1 MYRPPPLRKA
11 GGFWQ
16 FGKKTGCVAV
26 WHKKGV
32 ALQTKKTCLLMT
44 TIEDVIRIAVNAH
57 DGMKDMVGNP
67 AVAHVL
73 AVGLMGKTVAEQKAG
88 FLHDVVEDS
97 DITIADLRAE
107 GVEEDV
113 LTAVDLLT
121 HRPGITYEDYVRN
134 IVLSGNQT
142 AIQVKLN
149 DLHHNLHRAEL
160 ALATLDT
167 STIERKALLDEIL
180 VIAAMHD
187 RAKRYIQGAITPRP

>member
-1 MYRPPPLRKA
+1 M
-11 GGFWQ
+11 
-16 FGKKTGCVAV
+16 KT
-26 WHKKGV
+26 
-32 ALQTKKTCLLMT
+32 L
-44 TIEDVIRIAVNAH
+44 EDIIRIAVRAH

-97 DITIADLRAE
+97 AITIDDLRAE

-113 LTAVDLLT
+113 LAAVDLLT
-121 HRPGITYEDYVRN
+121 HKPGTSYEDYVRN

-149 DLHHNLHRAEL
+149 DLHHNLHRAKL
-160 ALATLDT
+160 AFATLDT
-167 STIERKALLDEIL
+167 STRERQVLLDEIL
-180 VIAAMHD
+180 AIAEKHD
-187 RAKRYIQGAITPRP
+187 KAERYIQGAILSSPQS

>member
-1 MYRPPPLRKA
+1 
-11 GGFWQ
+11 
-16 FGKKTGCVAV
+16 
-26 WHKKGV
+26 
-32 ALQTKKTCLLMT
+32 MT
-44 TIEDVIRIAVNAH
+44 TLEDIIRIAVNAH

-73 AVGLMGKTVAEQKAG
+73 AVGLMGKTVNEQKAG

-121 HRPGITYEDYVRN
+121 HRPGVTYEDYVKN
-134 IVLSGNQT
+134 IVNSGNQT

-160 ALATLDT
+160 ALLTLDT
-167 STIERKALLDEIL
+167 STRERQALLDEIL

-187 RAKRYIQGAITPRP
+187 RAEQYIQNAIKPRA

>member
-1 MYRPPPLRKA
+1 
-11 GGFWQ
+11 
-16 FGKKTGCVAV
+16 
-26 WHKKGV
+26 
-32 ALQTKKTCLLMT
+32 MT
-44 TIEDVIRIAVNAH
+44 TIEDIIRIAVKAH

-73 AVGLMGKTVAEQKAG
+73 AVGLMGKNPTEQKAG

-97 DITIADLRAE
+97 DITLDDLRAE

-121 HRPGITYEDYVRN
+121 HRPGMSYEDYVKN
-134 IVLSGNQT
+134 IVRYRNET

-160 ALATLDT
+160 ALMTLDT
-167 STIERKALLDEIL
+167 STRERQALLDEIL
-180 VIAAMHD
+180 SIAAMHD
-187 RAKRYIQGAITPRP
+187 RAERYIQSAIVAGRGR

>member
-1 MYRPPPLRKA
+1 MYRRLAHA
-11 GGFWQ
+11 GCIFAFAKNTQ
-16 FGKKTGCVAV
+16 FR
-26 WHKKGV
+26 
-32 ALQTKKTCLLMT
+32 MT
-44 TIEDVIRIAVNAH
+44 TIEDIIRIAVNAH

-73 AVGLMGKTVAEQKAG
+73 AVGLIGNTVAEQKAG

-97 DITIADLRAE
+97 DISIDDLRAE

-121 HRPGITYEDYVRN
+121 HRPGVTYEDYVRN
-134 IVLSGNQT
+134 IVHSDNQT

-160 ALATLDT
+160 ALLTLDT
-167 STIERKALLDEIL
+167 STLERQALLDEIL
-180 VIAAMHD
+180 AIAAMHD
-187 RAKRYIQGAITPRP
+187 RAEHYIQNAIKPRA

>member
-1 MYRPPPLRKA
+1 MYRTLAQA
-11 GGFWQ
+11 GCIFASAKNTQ
-16 FGKKTGCVAV
+16 FR
-26 WHKKGV
+26 
-32 ALQTKKTCLLMT
+32 MT
-44 TIEDVIRIAVNAH
+44 TLEDIIRIAVNAH
-57 DGMKDMVGNP
+57 DGIKDMVGNP

-73 AVGLMGKTVAEQKAG
+73 AVGLMGKTVTEQKAG

-97 DITIADLRAE
+97 DTTIDDLRAE

-121 HRPGITYEDYVRN
+121 HRPGMSYEDYVQN

-167 STIERKALLDEIL
+167 STLERKALLDEIL
-180 VIAAMHD
+180 AIAAMHD
-187 RAKRYIQGAITPRP
+187 RAERYIKDAVFPRPS

>member
-1 MYRPPPLRKA
+1 MAQPGYPKI
-11 GGFWQ
+11 GGE
-16 FGKKTGCVAV
+16 CAV
-26 WHKKGV
+26 IRHKQGV
-32 ALQTKKTCLLMT
+32 SLPSQRTPCFRMT
-44 TIEDVIRIAVNAH
+44 TIEDIIRIAVNAH

-97 DITIADLRAE
+97 DITIDDLRAE

-121 HRPGITYEDYVRN
+121 HRPGMTYEDYVRN

-160 ALATLDT
+160 ALLTLDT
-167 STIERKALLDEIL
+167 STRERQALLDEIL

-187 RAKRYIQGAITPRP
+187 RAEQYIQNAIKPRA

>member
-1 MYRPPPLRKA
+1 
-11 GGFWQ
+11 
-16 FGKKTGCVAV
+16 
-26 WHKKGV
+26 
-32 ALQTKKTCLLMT
+32 MT

-67 AVAHVL
+67 AISHVL
-73 AVGLMGKTVAEQKAG
+73 AVGLMGKNPLEQKAG

-97 DITIADLRAE
+97 DITLEDLRAE

-113 LTAVDLLT
+113 LAAVDLLT
-121 HRPGITYEDYVRN
+121 HRSGMSYEDYVKN
-134 IVLSGNQT
+134 IVLSQNQT

-167 STIERKALLDEIL
+167 STRERRVLLEEIL
-180 VIAAMHD
+180 SIAAMHD
-187 RAKRYIQGAITPRP
+187 RAERYIQDSIRYVH

>member
-1 MYRPPPLRKA
+1 
-11 GGFWQ
+11 
-16 FGKKTGCVAV
+16 
-26 WHKKGV
+26 
-32 ALQTKKTCLLMT
+32 MT

-67 AVAHVL
+67 AISHVL
-73 AVGLMGKTVAEQKAG
+73 AVGLMGKNPLEQKAG

-97 DITIADLRAE
+97 DITLEDLRAE

-113 LTAVDLLT
+113 LAAVDLLT
-121 HRPGITYEDYVRN
+121 HRSGMSYEDYVKN
-134 IVLSGNQT
+134 IVLSQNQT

-167 STIERKALLDEIL
+167 STRERKVLLEEIL
-180 VIAAMHD
+180 SIAAMHD
-187 RAKRYIQGAITPRP
+187 RAERYIQDSIRYAH